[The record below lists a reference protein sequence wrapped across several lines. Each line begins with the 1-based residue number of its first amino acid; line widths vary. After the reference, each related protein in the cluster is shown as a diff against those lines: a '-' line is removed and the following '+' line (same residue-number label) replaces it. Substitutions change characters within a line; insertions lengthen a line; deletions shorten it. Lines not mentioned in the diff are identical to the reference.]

1 MAFDPKFYQV
11 TCEYR
16 FKPTLDFY
24 NHMHEIGS
32 PFTGDYQH
40 WQTTGL
46 KLNFSN
52 PKDRSTLAIEH
63 NRLAATID
71 VPSEPEMLET
81 TFQRA
86 LKEYQKTVKI
96 NQFRRVGVRSISMV
110 SVKFAFDE
118 ILEVMQTKL
127 LPHNDALSQI
137 VGKTVKDF
145 MYNVVTEKDGNTLHV
160 ICGPVQKKE
169 ISRWYNPAELVIDPE
184 DEVKEISYPDVALF
198 VDCDCYNDKP
208 TPKLAES
215 FFQSGLKTVIS
226 IPRQLTNYILE
237 Q

>member
-1 MAFDPKFYQV
+1 MAFELKFYQV

-16 FKPTLDFY
+16 FKPNLDFY
-24 NHMHEIGS
+24 GRIREIGL
-32 PFTGDYQH
+32 PFTEDYQH
-40 WQTTGL
+40 WQTSGL

-63 NRLAATID
+63 NRLVATID

-81 TFQRA
+81 RFQRVF
-86 LKEYQKTVKI
+86 KEYQKNVKI
-96 NQFRRVGVRSISMV
+96 GQFRRVGVRSISMV

-127 LPHNDALSQI
+127 LPSDDVLSQI

-169 ISRWYNPAELVIDPE
+169 ISRWYNPTDLVTDPE
-184 DEVKEISYPDVALF
+184 DELKEISYPDVALF
-198 VDCDCYNDKP
+198 VDCDCYNDTP
-208 TPKLAES
+208 TAKVAET

-226 IPRQLTNYILE
+226 IPEQLKKHILE